1 MGLVKKVELNLS
13 GAPCFILRELKNDN
27 FGRKTFYKSLAEA
40 SHDLVNTKL
49 LDALVVVPE
58 TLSDYLNDI
67 KDSTENPAVRIPII
81 VHISQFDYL
90 RKLLL
95 EFELYSAFDKAID
108 LMIDGCDIPKDIF
121 EPPVKVQRI
130 SKEGRLQLFEKM
142 GLQNFPVFIL
152 QLSRLKL
159 PQIIFKF
166 SFQSSIRNHSCYD
179 EHEDCTGA
187 SNWLSP
193 SNEVVWDDKD

>member
-1 MGLVKKVELNLS
+1 M
-13 GAPCFILRELKNDN
+13 
-27 FGRKTFYKSLAEA
+27 
-40 SHDLVNTKL
+40 NTKL

-67 KDSTENPAVRIPII
+67 KNYTENPAVRIPII

-159 PQIIFKF
+159 PQKILKF
-166 SFQSSIRNHSCYD
+166 SFQSSIRNHSCND

-187 SNWLSP
+187 SNWLPS